1 VNRPP
6 VLAGTVLIAVGALL
20 LLEEFG
26 ALDAGRFIATW
37 WPLAVIAAG
46 VLRWVRVPR
55 SLGGGALLVIAGLVL
70 QLWRLEVIDDL
81 SLLWPALL
89 LTLGVWLITGR
100 AIRVGSW
107 RHGATVVDGE
117 GFETVTVFGDR
128 HTRVRPGSFSGGS
141 VVTVFGDAD
150 VDLTPASLAGTAE
163 IDGLTVFGDVDLL
176 VPPGWQVTSAG
187 LTIFGDVDI
196 APPWPEAESDGP
208 TPELRLDLVTV
219 FGDVT
224 VRRGVTSSA
233 PTSAASDRVAP

>member
-1 VNRPP
+1 MNRPP
-6 VLAGTVLIAVGALL
+6 VLAGTVLVAIGALL
-20 LLEEFG
+20 LLEELG
-26 ALDAGRFIATW
+26 ALDAGRLIATW

-55 SLGGGALLVIAGLVL
+55 SLGGGALLVVTGAVL
-70 QLWRLEVIDDL
+70 QLWRLEVIGDL

-107 RHGATVVDGE
+107 RHGATVIEGE

-128 HTRVRPGSFSGGS
+128 RTRVRPGPFSGGS

-150 VDLTPASLAGTAE
+150 VDLTPASLVGTAE

-196 APPWPEAESDGP
+196 APPWPGSDGGEP
-208 TPELRLDLVTV
+208 APELRLDLVTV

-224 VRRGVTSSA
+224 VKRGVTSAA
-233 PTSAASDRVAP
+233 PTDAAADRVAP